1 MIGLSPS
8 SYYYD
13 PKVSREERERQDAD
27 LRGKIEDIQ
36 AELPESGYR
45 TVECYLKR
53 KGLRVG
59 ERRIRRVM
67 KKYSLHAKLKRAFQ
81 VTTDSNHDHR
91 VYPNH
96 VAGMRITG
104 SDQVWVADLTYIRI
118 DNGFVYLA
126 VVMDLFLRK
135 VIGWAISKR
144 IDGDLA
150 LSALRMAIRRRN
162 PPPGV
167 IHHSDRGVQ
176 YLCRGYVGEL
186 RKHGFII
193 SNSRKGNPYD
203 NAFVERLMRT
213 LKQQEVYLANYET
226 YLDVVE
232 QLPRFIEEVYNEK
245 RVHSALEYLTPNEL
259 EEMEKSNQDVSRFE
273 VEI

>member
-8 SYYYD
+8 SFYYD
-13 PKVSREERERQDAD
+13 PKISREEREHQDAD
-27 LRGKIEDIQ
+27 LRGKIEEIQ

-45 TVECYLKR
+45 PVEKYLKKR
-53 KGLRVG
+53 GIRVG

-67 KKYSLHAKLKRAFQ
+67 RKYSLHARLKRAFR
-81 VTTDSNHDHR
+81 VTTDSNHSHR
-91 VYPNH
+91 VHPNH
-96 VAGMRITG
+96 VQGMHLSGTN
-104 SDQVWVADLTYIRI
+104 QVWGADLTYIRI

-126 VVMDLFLRK
+126 VIMDLFSRK
-135 VIGWAISKR
+135 IIGWAISKR

-150 LSALRMAIRRRN
+150 LSALRMAIRRRQ

-176 YLCRGYVGEL
+176 YLCREYTEEL
-186 RKHGFII
+186 AQHGFIG

-232 QLPRFIEEVYNEK
+232 QLPHFIEEVYNEK
-245 RVHSALEYLTPNEL
+245 RVHSSLNYLTPNEL
-259 EEMEKSNQDVSRFE
+259 EEMERSDQDVSRFE